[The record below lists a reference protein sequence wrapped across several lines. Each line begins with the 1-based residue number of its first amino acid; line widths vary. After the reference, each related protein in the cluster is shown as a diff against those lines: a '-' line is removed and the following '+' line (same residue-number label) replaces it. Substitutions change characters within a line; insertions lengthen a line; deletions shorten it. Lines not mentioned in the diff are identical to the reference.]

1 MIALAQRAAARHHAT
16 FDAQH
21 AKCLPAGQPQAAQS
35 QARSASVQRR
45 TNETQVDV
53 SINLDGTGVCSAE
66 TPVPFLNHMLDVSTS
81 SCLLP

>member
-1 MIALAQRAAARHHAT
+1 
-16 FDAQH
+16 
-21 AKCLPAGQPQAAQS
+21 
-35 QARSASVQRR
+35 VQRR